1 MTLFRLAGLR
11 STLFAASA
19 LAMVHASA
27 WSQVQPA
34 APAYMNVITG
44 AAVPSPDRVAFQTLV
59 ALNAGMFELYGSAG
73 KLVQGSILAQHPV
86 ILGLFSGAGGRMIL
100 YRPGQPSLE
109 GPQVPEAYQILKSVG
124 HSVMALGVVVGPHI
138 GKADDNSWQS
148 SVAAYRVKLQAAL
161 GSLDATSLPA
171 EWRANNAAL
180 IRENIA
186 FIDRILGEKVITF
199 AAVQDFAARQR
210 AALKNNI
217 RWAADTQVT
226 HWMRVLAEWKR
237 MLGAD
242 WSKVYAAS
250 NTIYVAR
257 QNNVLFSVLAQFFQ
271 PQDINSRLIL
281 IETVSFTTTPADM
294 LESLTRIISDR
305 TVGETFFGS
314 RYLMDYEL
322 MGGDAR
328 DSIERIAKAQGMP
341 TNLPPRVPFGSTQ
354 WPTLITPGEGPTSL
368 ADLP

>member
-1 MTLFRLAGLR
+1 VFDAIKLR
-11 STLFAASA
+11 RAVLVASCLSVMFAPA
-19 LAMVHASA
+19 LANA
-27 WSQVQPA
+27 QTDIP
-34 APAYMNVITG
+34 PYMNVIVG
-44 AAVPSPDRVAFQTLV
+44 AAVPAPDRVAFQNVL

-73 KLVQGSILAQHPV
+73 QLVQGSVLAQHPV

-100 YRPGQPSLE
+100 YRPFQPALE
-109 GPQVPEAYQILKSVG
+109 GPPVPEAYQLLKSVG

-138 GKADDNSWQS
+138 GKPADLSWQPA
-148 SVAAYRVKLQAAL
+148 VAAYRVKLQAAL
-161 GSLDATSLPA
+161 DSVDATSLPA
-171 EWRANNAAL
+171 EWRANNQAL

-186 FIDRILGEKVITF
+186 FIDRILSEKVITF
-199 AAVQDFAARQR
+199 AAVREFAERQK
-210 AALKNNI
+210 ASLKRNI
-217 RWAADTQVT
+217 QWAADTQVT
-226 HWMRVLAEWKR
+226 HWMGVLADWKKQ
-237 MLGAD
+237 LGAD
-242 WSKVYAAS
+242 WAKVYAAS

-257 QNNVLFSVLAQFFQ
+257 QNNVLFSVLAQFFE

-305 TVGETFFGS
+305 TVGETFFGN

-328 DSIERIAKAQGMP
+328 ASIERITKAQGMP
-341 TNLPPRVPFGSTQ
+341 THLPPRVPFGSHQ
-354 WPTLITPGEGPTSL
+354 WPTLVIPGDGPASL